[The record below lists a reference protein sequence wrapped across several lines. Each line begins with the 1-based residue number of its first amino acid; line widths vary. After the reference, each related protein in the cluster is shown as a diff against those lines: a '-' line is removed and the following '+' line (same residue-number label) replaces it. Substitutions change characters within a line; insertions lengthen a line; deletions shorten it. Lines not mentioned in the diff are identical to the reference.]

1 VKTISSQRVA
11 ILCGIL
17 AAALAAGCFGGGR
30 EYSNN
35 PYGYNG
41 SFYTSRPYAGGYGNP
56 YPYNSGYNDTHSFPQ
71 SFGNSNSYSSG
82 LQHGVGAD
90 TSRDYHQEHAGDR
103 RYAVAETRPRAQMRT
118 ERQPSSI
125 DHDKYSRKD

>member
-1 VKTISSQRVA
+1 MKTISSKKVVIMGA
-11 ILCGIL
+11 VL
-17 AAALAAGCFGGGR
+17 AATMAAGCFGGGQ

-41 SFYTSRPYAGGYGNP
+41 AFYTSRPYAGGYGNP

-82 LQHGVGAD
+82 LQHGVTAD
-90 TSRDYHQEHAGDR
+90 ASRDYGHERASDHN
-103 RYAVAETRPRAQMRT
+103 VAEARPRVQARS
-118 ERQPSSI
+118 ERQTTSI
-125 DHDKYSRKD
+125 DSDRYSRRE